1 MTPFLMQIQPFAER
15 LAKNTNDCGNTMVVI
30 TSDLEICPKL
40 FISYTNKHGLGLIY
54 LPFLRNW
61 LKTRT
66 SVVVRCTVVPTIF
79 IDILHEIRNK
89 MAL

>member
-15 LAKNTNDCGNTMVVI
+15 LAKNTNDCGSTMVVI

-54 LPFLRNW
+54 LHCRSDDFY
-61 LKTRT
+61 
-66 SVVVRCTVVPTIF
+66 
-79 IDILHEIRNK
+79 
-89 MAL
+89 